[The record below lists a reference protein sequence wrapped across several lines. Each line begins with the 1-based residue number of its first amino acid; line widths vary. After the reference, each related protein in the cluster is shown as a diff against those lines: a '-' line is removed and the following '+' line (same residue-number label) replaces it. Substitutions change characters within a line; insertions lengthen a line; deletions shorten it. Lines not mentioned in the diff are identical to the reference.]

1 MELLMIGHWLG
12 DFYFQTDSMAE
23 NKTKSIQGTALHCLI
38 YSVVMYIVLVM
49 GTGRGFKYI
58 SMSLLIG
65 ILHLCI
71 DGIKC
76 IVHKVYKLEKYQLIV
91 FFIDQMIH
99 VVLLYAIAYIYTITI
114 DISWLPGI
122 SDGIINGIYGYLV
135 IIGVFL
141 FCGKPASVIVSK
153 VFDMI
158 PKTIQEAQGNDEG
171 KTEKGENEVV
181 KIGSWIGILEREI
194 MLILGLMGE
203 YGAIG
208 FVIAAK
214 SLARHKQFDTPAF
227 AEKYLIGTLLSSL
240 MALICIVVYSGYK
253 AFYM

>member
-1 MELLMIGHWLG
+1 MIGHLLG
-12 DFYFQTDSMAE
+12 DFYFQTDSMVE
-23 NKTKSIQGTALHCLI
+23 NKTKSIRVTALHCFI
-38 YSVVMYIVLVM
+38 YSIVMYSVLVM
-49 GTGRGFKYI
+49 GTGQFPEYI
-58 SMSLLIG
+58 SLTLLIG
-65 ILHLCI
+65 TLHLCV
-71 DGIKC
+71 DGVKC
-76 IVHKVYKLEKYQLIV
+76 VINKVRKQETYQLII
-91 FFIDQMIH
+91 FFIDQMVHII
-99 VVLLYAIAYIYTITI
+99 LLFAVAYIYTINV
-114 DISWLPGI
+114 DISWIPGI
-122 SDGIINGIYGYLV
+122 SEGIINGIYGYLV
-135 IIGVFL
+135 IICVFL

-158 PKTIQEAQGNDEG
+158 PKTIQEAQGNDED
-171 KTEKGENEVV
+171 KTEKVKNEDV

-240 MALICIVVYSGYK
+240 MALMCIVVCSGYRNI
-253 AFYM
+253 YM

>member
-1 MELLMIGHWLG
+1 MIGHLLG

-23 NKTKSIQGTALHCLI
+23 NKKKSLGCTVLHCLI
-38 YSVVMYIVLVM
+38 YNVVMYIVLVM
-49 GTGRGFKYI
+49 GTGRFCEYI
-58 SMSLLIG
+58 SLALLIG
-65 ILHLCI
+65 TLHMGV

-76 IVHKVYKLEKYQLIV
+76 VVHKVYKPEKYQLII

-99 VVLLYAIAYIYTITI
+99 IVLLYAIACIYTITI

-122 SDGIINGIYGYLV
+122 SEGIINGLYGYLIMV
-135 IIGVFL
+135 CVFL
-141 FCGKPASVIVSK
+141 FCGKPASVIVSR

-158 PKTIQEAQGNDEG
+158 PKTIQEAQGNG
-171 KTEKGENEVV
+171 KDKENNGKQEEV

-240 MALICIVVYSGYK
+240 MALMCIVVCSGYK
-253 AFYM
+253 TFYM

>member
-1 MELLMIGHWLG
+1 MELLMIGHLLG
-12 DFYFQTDSMAE
+12 DFYFQTDGMAE
-23 NKTKSIQGTALHCLI
+23 NKKKSLWYTLLHCFI
-38 YSVVMYIVLVM
+38 YSVVMYIVLVI
-49 GTGRGFKYI
+49 GTGQFHEYI
-58 SMSLLIG
+58 FLALLSG
-65 ILHLCI
+65 TLHLCV
-71 DGIKC
+71 DGMKC
-76 IVHKVYKLEKYQLIV
+76 ALHKVRKLEKYQLLV
-91 FFIDQMIH
+91 FLLDQSIH
-99 VVLLYAIAYIYTITI
+99 VVLLFVVAYIYTIHI

-122 SDGIINGIYGYLV
+122 SESVINGIYGCLV
-135 IIGVFL
+135 IVCAFL
-141 FCGKPASVIVSK
+141 FCGKPASVIVSR

-158 PKTIQEAQGNDEG
+158 PKTIQEAQGNGDDNAES
-171 KTEKGENEVV
+171 EKAEEV

-240 MALICIVVYSGYK
+240 MALMCIVVYSGYRI
-253 AFYM
+253 FYM

>member
-1 MELLMIGHWLG
+1 MIGHLLG
-12 DFYFQTDSMAE
+12 DFYFQTDGMAE
-23 NKTKSIQGTALHCLI
+23 NKCTSFPCTGLHGLF

-49 GTGRGFKYI
+49 GTGRFFEYI
-58 SMSLLIG
+58 PLVLLIG
-65 ILHLCI
+65 ILHLCV

-76 IVHKVYKLEKYQLIV
+76 IVHKAYKSEKYQLIV

-99 VVLLYAIAYIYTITI
+99 IVLLYAIACIYMITI
-114 DISWLPGI
+114 DISWISGI
-122 SDGIINGIYGYLV
+122 SEGIINGIYGYLV
-135 IIGVFL
+135 IVCVFL

-158 PKTIQEAQGNDEG
+158 PKTIQEAQGNGED
-171 KTEKGENEVV
+171 KTEKGKKEEV

-240 MALICIVVYSGYK
+240 MALMCIVVYLGYRN
-253 AFYM
+253 FYM

>member
-23 NKTKSIQGTALHCLI
+23 NKTKSIRETALHCFI
-38 YSVVMYIVLVM
+38 YSVVMYSVLVM
-49 GTGRGFKYI
+49 GTGQLRENI
-58 SMSLLIG
+58 SLTLLIG
-65 ILHLCI
+65 ALHLCI

-76 IVHKVYKLEKYQLIV
+76 VVHKVCNLEKYQLIV
-91 FFIDQMIH
+91 FSLDQVIH

-135 IIGVFL
+135 IVCVIL

-240 MALICIVVYSGYK
+240 MALICIVVYSGYRF
-253 AFYM
+253 FYM

>member
-1 MELLMIGHWLG
+1 MELLMIGHLLG

-23 NKTKSIQGTALHCLI
+23 KKTKSIRVTALHCLI
-38 YSVVMYIVLVM
+38 YCVAMYGVLVL
-49 GTGRGFKYI
+49 GTGKLREYFFLTI
-58 SMSLLIG
+58 LIG
-65 ILHLCI
+65 ALHLCI

-76 IVHKVYKLEKYQLIV
+76 VVHKVYKPEKYQLII
-91 FFIDQMIH
+91 FLIDQIIH
-99 VVLLYAIAYIYTITI
+99 IILLFVVAYIYTINI
-114 DISWLPGI
+114 DISWIPGI
-122 SDGIINGIYGYLV
+122 SESIVNGIYGYLV
-135 IIGVFL
+135 IGCVFL

-158 PKTIQEAQGNDEG
+158 PKTIQEAQGNDED
-171 KTEKGENEVV
+171 KTEKVKSEDV

-214 SLARHKQFDTPAF
+214 SLARHKQFDSPAF

-240 MALICIVVYSGYK
+240 MALMCIVVYKGYRN
-253 AFYM
+253 FYM

>member
-1 MELLMIGHWLG
+1 MIGHLLG
-12 DFYFQTDSMAE
+12 DFYFQTDNMAE
-23 NKTKSIQGTALHCLI
+23 NKRTSFPCTGLHCLF
-38 YSVVMYIVLVM
+38 YGVVMYIVLVM
-49 GTGRGFKYI
+49 GTGRLFEYI
-58 SMSLLIG
+58 PVVLLIG
-65 ILHLCI
+65 ILHLCV
-71 DGIKC
+71 DGIKY
-76 IVHKVYKLEKYQLIV
+76 IVHKACKSGKYQLIV

-99 VVLLYAIAYIYTITI
+99 IVLLYAIACIYTITI
-114 DISWLPGI
+114 DISWSPGI
-122 SDGIINGIYGYLV
+122 SKGITYGIYGYLV
-135 IIGVFL
+135 IVCVFL

-171 KTEKGENEVV
+171 KVANEDI

-240 MALICIVVYSGYK
+240 MALMCIVVYLGYRN
-253 AFYM
+253 FYM

>member
-1 MELLMIGHWLG
+1 MELLMIGHLLG

-23 NKTKSIQGTALHCLI
+23 NKTKSIRVTALHCFI
-38 YSVVMYIVLVM
+38 YSVVMYSVLVL
-49 GTGRGFKYI
+49 GTGRLRECFFLTI
-58 SMSLLIG
+58 LIG
-65 ILHLCI
+65 ALHLCI

-76 IVHKVYKLEKYQLIV
+76 VVHKVFKSEKYQLII
-91 FFIDQMIH
+91 FFMDQMVHII
-99 VVLLYAIAYIYTITI
+99 LLYAVAYIYTINV
-114 DISWLPGI
+114 DINWIPGI
-122 SDGIINGIYGYLV
+122 SEGIIDGIYGYL
-135 IIGVFL
+135 IIISVFL

-158 PKTIQEAQGNDEG
+158 PKTIQEAQGNDED
-171 KTEKGENEVV
+171 KTEKVKNEDV

-240 MALICIVVYSGYK
+240 MALMCIVIYMGYRT
-253 AFYM
+253 FYM